1 MTSRHPRVGALIA
14 RRRREQ
20 GKSQSGLADALCL
33 FSGRATV
40 TRHEI
45 SRWERGRRVPGR
57 PWLRF
62 LAWALDVR
70 LEDLERASADDRRS

>member
-1 MTSRHPRVGALIA
+1 MLRYPGVGAIIA

-20 GKSQSGLADALCL
+20 GRSQRGLAEALCL
-33 FSGRATV
+33 SSGRATV

-62 LAWALDVR
+62 LARALDVQ